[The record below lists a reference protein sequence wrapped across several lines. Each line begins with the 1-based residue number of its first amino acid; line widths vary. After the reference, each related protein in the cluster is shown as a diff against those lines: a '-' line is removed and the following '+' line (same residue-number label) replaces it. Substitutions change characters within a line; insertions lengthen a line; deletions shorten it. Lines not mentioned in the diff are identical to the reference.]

1 MSVEGASSTLDQAWG
16 HIPQSRE
23 ATAGIGAFTRQ
34 RVERIIALV
43 AGVGS
48 LIVFVQAFLTA
59 LGQANQLGP
68 WQGMLLVAG
77 FGPLTLWIIACLS
90 GRWVRPASGFFAITY
105 IATLGLWP
113 LGTAEA
119 TLPATEAPWIWYLV
133 NLATL
138 AAVLAFSL
146 PLQIVWTLLAP
157 LLFGLVRLLQ
167 GGFEPEVWYAVLIDV
182 SFALILGGV
191 LLSLGWV
198 LRSIAVGVD
207 EARAN
212 AVDSYARA
220 AAANAAEQER
230 VAVAALMHDSVLA
243 ALIAAERADTPRAR
257 TLAVAMAR
265 EALTRLANAENDA
278 REGSDAPRS
287 ATGMAEDVEVASR
300 ELGVTLSVTR
310 EISADAPTVPGRVAR
325 ALVLAAT
332 QAIANAVQH
341 AGGVGL
347 HVTVEAS
354 IDRVRLI
361 VSDSG
366 EGFDM
371 SGVPDD
377 RLGIR
382 GSIIARVAAVGG
394 TADLRSG
401 PGGTVVLLEWPASS
415 TAVAPLIDSE
425 TADADARLGERSAEG
440 GAS

>member
-1 MSVEGASSTLDQAWG
+1 MSAEGPSAIIDEAWG

-23 ATAGIGAFTRQ
+23 ATAGIGSFTRL

-59 LGQANQLGP
+59 LGQSDEIGS
-68 WQGMLLVAG
+68 WQTGLLVAG
-77 FGPLTLWIIACLS
+77 FGPMTLWIVACLS

-105 IATLGLWP
+105 IITLAVWP
-113 LGTAEA
+113 LATADA

-146 PLQIVWTLLAP
+146 PLQIFWTLLAP
-157 LLFGLVRLLQ
+157 LMFGLVRLIQ
-167 GGFEPEVWYAVLIDV
+167 GGFEPDVWYAVAIDV

-207 EARAN
+207 EARAQ

-243 ALIAAERADTPRAR
+243 ALIAAERADGARAR

-287 ATGMAEDVEVASR
+287 ATGIAEDVEVAAR
-300 ELGVTLSVTR
+300 ELGVTLSVAR
-310 EISADAPTVPGRVAR
+310 EISADAPAVPGRVAR

-347 HVTVEAS
+347 HVTVEATLEQ
-354 IDRVRLI
+354 VRL
-361 VSDSG
+361 VVKDAG

-371 SGVPDD
+371 AGVPDD

-394 TADLRSG
+394 TADLQSG
-401 PGGTVVLLEWPASS
+401 PSGTIVSLEWPASS
-415 TAVAPLIDSE
+415 TAGALIGGE
-425 TADADARLGERSAEG
+425 PAEATHAERSGSIEEN
-440 GAS
+440 AS